1 MLGFSAA
8 LQKGAGCGGYVGRR
22 VQAEARLPAPPRLL
36 QLSTPRELMLFM
48 TGEALLGAARWRCC
62 AIHPPGHGTRF
73 AANSQLAGM
82 CYTGPELFPPPW
94 PAMPSSFALSRPRS
108 AELLA
113 RIEAHPDNQLSAQ
126 DMEIAV
132 SKALEQAV

>member
-1 MLGFSAA
+1 MRWR
-8 LQKGAGCGGYVGRR
+8 GRR
-22 VQAEARLPAPPRLL
+22 ASGRLL
-36 QLSTPRELMLFM
+36 LVRNPVP
-48 TGEALLGAARWRCC
+48 
-62 AIHPPGHGTRF
+62 HPP
-73 AANSQLAGM
+73 QL
-82 CYTGPELFPPPW
+82 PPTP
-94 PAMPSSFALSRPRS
+94 LL